1 MLPYGPQLS
10 SRALRGRSLNDYSS
24 LRICFPGLFAGHKD
38 NRRVPKAD
46 GEIAVRA
53 TPEPPRLPTKGRR
66 IGRQCQRRGSG
77 PVVLVGVTPH
87 QGDRESRPQGEGV
100 YRPTVPRTTV
110 TGSNML
116 HHGAICDQRHQGN
129 GTLAQTGS
137 SEPDNALSKTL
148 GENNPRRM
156 AKPSLGRDTA
166 QQRKS
171 DAWDR

>member
-1 MLPYGPQLS
+1 M
-10 SRALRGRSLNDYSS
+10 
-24 LRICFPGLFAGHKD
+24 
-38 NRRVPKAD
+38 
-46 GEIAVRA
+46 RA
-53 TPEPPRLPTKGRR
+53 TPEPPRLPTKGRQ

-116 HHGAICDQRHQGN
+116 HHGAICDQRHYGN
-129 GTLAQTGS
+129 GTFAHTGS
-137 SEPDNALSKTL
+137 SESGYALSTTL
-148 GENNPRRM
+148 GEDHHRRM
-156 AKPSLGRDTA
+156 AEPSLGRDTA

-171 DAWDR
+171 DAGHRQDDRRRRRPAPYPPTRRAITAGHLPAESGTAHVHPKEQR